1 MILKFI
7 SIVTPCYNEEAN
19 VEEVYTQVKNIFD
32 TLNGYVYEHIF
43 IDNASKDNTLN
54 ILKSLAKKD
63 SNVKVIANARNF
75 GHIRSPYHALLQARG
90 DAAILL
96 VADLQDPPTM
106 IKDFIQKWEEG
117 FKVVLGVKSQSEESA
132 IMFAIRKMYYNFIN
146 KVSEIELT
154 KNNTGFG
161 LYDARVI
168 EVLRGINDPYP
179 YFRGLISD
187 IGFESYKI
195 EYIQPSRKRGV
206 TANNFYT
213 LYDMAMLGIT
223 NHSKIPLRMAAMLGF
238 LMSAFSFIVAIIY
251 FLAKLI
257 FWNSFSVGTAPLIIG
272 LFLFSSVQLFF
283 IGIIG
288 EYIGSIHTQV
298 LKRPHVVEKERIN
311 FDKYPDN
318 VQEKDY
324 EPVASKIY
332 YSA

>member
-1 MILKFI
+1 MKFI

-19 VEEVYTQVKNIFD
+19 VEEVYEQVKNIFE

-43 IDNASKDNTLN
+43 IDNASKDKTLDLLRS
-54 ILKSLAKKD
+54 IAQKD
-63 SNVKVIANARNF
+63 PNVKVIANARNF

-90 DAAILL
+90 HAAILL
-96 VADLQDPPTM
+96 VADLQDPPRM
-106 IKDFIQKWEEG
+106 IRDFIEKWEEG
-117 FKVVLGVKSQSEESA
+117 FKIVLGVKSQSEESA
-132 IMFAIRKMYYNFIN
+132 LMFGIRKMYYNFIN

-168 EVLRGINDPYP
+168 EILRGIDDPYP

-195 EYIQPSRKRGV
+195 EYVQPSRKRGV

-213 LYDMAMLGIT
+213 LYDIAMLGIT
-223 NHSKIPLRMAAMLGF
+223 NHSKIPLRLAAMVGF
-238 LMSAFSFIVAIIY
+238 VMSAFSFIVAVVY
-251 FLAKLI
+251 FLAKLL
-257 FWNSFSVGTAPLIIG
+257 FWNYFSVGTAPLVIG

-311 FDKYPDN
+311 FDKFPENLSSVTPKTDN
-318 VQEKDY
+318 K
-324 EPVASKIY
+324 KIY